1 MLTQE
6 TLYHYVTMLTK
17 NSFRVF
23 LRGKKEKLLPGLH
36 LFWLLRLKL
45 TFRLMPN
52 SLKYLMAINL
62 KLMVDMA
69 HLSKRPSD
77 LKQNDTQEKTPF
89 SDTVFNTHSHGVV
102 NFVASVSPKN

>member
-23 LRGKKEKLLPGLH
+23 LRGKKEKLLPGLR

-45 TFRLMPN
+45 AFRG
-52 SLKYLMAINL
+52 AFHE
-62 KLMVDMA
+62 A
-69 HLSKRPSD
+69 HSFESFIFLEKVKPSFTEGYSIKTKFC
-77 LKQNDTQEKTPF
+77 LEEWAGVGCLGWPEFSSSIFNALFNQIQE
-89 SDTVFNTHSHGVV
+89 VH
-102 NFVASVSPKN
+102 